1 MFGFSCR
8 LIVCS
13 WLIISAVA
21 TAQDGRPE
29 VVLIRGGAGYWPGVS
44 ALSQELS
51 DHGFSPRV
59 IMGVTHSI
67 HARSIADQYLAGQR
81 SGPVTIIG
89 YSSGADY
96 ACRMSRL
103 LGERGVP
110 VSTLVLIE
118 STLGTAVPNNVD
130 YCVNIYESRPATDW
144 IPAFRGVPVQA
155 TNSQTNLLNLDSRAN
170 GDLQWMTEYN
180 HFTVVSNSQSHV
192 MLRNLLQLRQSQQSQ
207 PASSESLLPPPPAP
221 ESVVPQTALSTSYQ
235 TAPKGRLRTLFHPS
249 QTAY

>member
-1 MFGFSCR
+1 MFRLSYLPVCIFGW
-8 LIVCS
+8 LIV
-13 WLIISAVA
+13 SAIA
-21 TAQDGRPE
+21 TAQEARPD

-44 ALSQELS
+44 SLAQELA

-59 IMGVTHSI
+59 IMGASHSI
-67 HARSIADQYLAGQR
+67 YARSIADHFHAGQR

-103 LGERGVP
+103 LGERNVP

-118 STLGTAVPNNVD
+118 STLGTPVPENVD
-130 YCVNIYESRPATDW
+130 YCINLYESRPATDW

-155 TNSQTNLLNLDSRAN
+155 ANPQTNLVNLDSRSN
-170 GDLQWMTEYN
+170 GELQWLTEYN

-192 MLRNLLQLRQSQQSQ
+192 MLRNLLLLRQSQQAQ
-207 PASSESLLPPPPAP
+207 VAH
-221 ESVVPQTALSTSYQ
+221 
-235 TAPKGRLRTLFHPS
+235 R
-249 QTAY
+249 